1 VSLAAEYQ
9 ALASAYPPPGY
20 LPLGYLC
27 SIGNLAK
34 IYAAR
39 EQPDLLRRQLEIWDA
54 SRYAGVRTW
63 LPASLVK
70 EVEALRKEKQPSK

>member
-1 VSLAAEYQ
+1 
-9 ALASAYPPPGY
+9 
-20 LPLGYLC
+20 LC

-39 EQPDLLRRQLEIWDA
+39 KQPDLLRRQLEIWDA